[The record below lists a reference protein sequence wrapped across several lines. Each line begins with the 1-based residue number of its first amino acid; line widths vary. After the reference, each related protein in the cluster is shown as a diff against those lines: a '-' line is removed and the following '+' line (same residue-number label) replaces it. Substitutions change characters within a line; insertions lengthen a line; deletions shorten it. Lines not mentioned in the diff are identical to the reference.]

1 MSSRKGMSIKWKLIV
16 TILPIVLLAIVV
28 IALTIT
34 NISRGVIS
42 TTTEE
47 KMFAILG
54 ENINSI
60 DGEMDEIK
68 MQAETFANAVA
79 GCYQTASYDNFDVMI
94 RNMVTQNDAV
104 LGAGIWFEP
113 NVYDPEQTYYG
124 PYWMKD
130 MNSDG
135 TWAGSM
141 SVLWDY
147 SNAEYDYFTQEYYT
161 NAKSQAD
168 VQAVITDP
176 YYDETTGLM
185 MASCSAPIIDTSGNF
200 LGCVTVDLQLSD
212 VQATLAEVKVGQSG
226 TIWLIDSAGNYVYHP
241 AFPTAAQDGMN
252 ISQSTE
258 LGDYI
263 GRIQGEE
270 SGQGI
275 FTFEGDN
282 RLLYWN
288 TLPGLGWK
296 MGLTILE
303 TEVYAGVNRMIRI
316 SVIGCII
323 GIVVC
328 ALIIILQAS
337 GMASAVIKVQK
348 FAERLAEG
356 DFTID
361 PLKVN
366 RSDEIGAMSSALNVM
381 YENNAD
387 VIRNIGQGSEKVSYS
402 SSQLSSTATDLMARF
417 EEVAST
423 MSRVND
429 AMTNTGAA
437 TEQVSASA
445 SEVNTSVEKLAEETK
460 KTKEAVVEITKR
472 AADIE
477 RDGRESSE
485 EALRISKQRG
495 EELEEAAE
503 QAKVVEKIG
512 TLADSIS
519 DIASQ
524 INLLSLNASIEAAR
538 AGEHGRGFAVV
549 ASEINNLAVE
559 TQDAVSEIQNTVDE
573 IQKAFDKLKSAA
585 LELVDFMENNVT
597 PDYQK
602 FISIGQQ
609 YGEDANTFGG
619 LANQISDMVDYI
631 SESMEQVSAAVASIA
646 ESATETATSSS
657 EVTDTISES
666 SEMMSDV
673 AGMAND
679 SQKVAQDLDVIVKQ
693 FSLKE
698 ED

>member
-1 MSSRKGMSIKWKLIV
+1 
-16 TILPIVLLAIVV
+16 
-28 IALTIT
+28 
-34 NISRGVIS
+34 
-42 TTTEE
+42 
-47 KMFAILG
+47 
-54 ENINSI
+54 
-60 DGEMDEIK
+60 
-68 MQAETFANAVA
+68 
-79 GCYQTASYDNFDVMI
+79 
-94 RNMVTQNDAV
+94 
-104 LGAGIWFEP
+104 
-113 NVYDPEQTYYG
+113 
-124 PYWMKD
+124 
-130 MNSDG
+130 
-135 TWAGSM
+135 
-141 SVLWDY
+141 
-147 SNAEYDYFTQEYYT
+147 
-161 NAKSQAD
+161 
-168 VQAVITDP
+168 
-176 YYDETTGLM
+176 
-185 MASCSAPIIDTSGNF
+185 
-200 LGCVTVDLQLSD
+200 
-212 VQATLAEVKVGQSG
+212 
-226 TIWLIDSAGNYVYHP
+226 
-241 AFPTAAQDGMN
+241 
-252 ISQSTE
+252 
-258 LGDYI
+258 
-263 GRIQGEE
+263 
-270 SGQGI
+270 
-275 FTFEGDN
+275 
-282 RLLYWN
+282 
-288 TLPGLGWK
+288 

-693 FSLKE
+693 FNLKE